1 MYIFENIRLA
11 FDSLVNNKL
20 RSLLT
25 MLGIIIGISSVI
37 TITTIGSSLK
47 TTLANTLMSTGNNGF
62 YLNYQR
68 KPDED
73 GNYDYDTV
81 LSEDNYVTSEMLDEL
96 TEEFDGKYQ
105 ICREAD
111 LGMGTLRNSK
121 SQMLNVSLYGFSE
134 GAMLTNKS
142 MIRLTAGRYVND
154 ADNQNHKHSCIV
166 SDIFVQQYFLDGS
179 DPIGAT
185 INVDITGLCNS
196 DFVIVGVYKFPAA
209 MEKTLDPGTSLMD
222 RTTMVYVPYRVALDL
237 TGAKEPYTKYPQIN
251 VRADSFDNEA
261 CKAELQKFFDEKYA
275 ENRKLSVIV
284 HSDQEDMEQIDMV
297 LTIIT
302 VVISVIAAIS
312 LLVGG
317 IGVMNIMLVSITER
331 TREIGVRKAIGA
343 KSNTIRNQFLIEAVI
358 LCLTGGAIGILLG
371 IINGLLV
378 GIIGTKLINYFF
390 PLYAEL
396 VTIKIQPSVTAILV
410 SVLFAAMIGVFFGT
424 YPASKAAK
432 MNPIDALRYE

>member
-1 MYIFENIRLA
+1 MFILENIRLA
-11 FDSLVNNKL
+11 FGALVNNKM

-47 TTLANTLMSTGNNGF
+47 TTLATNLNSFGNNGF
-62 YLNYQR
+62 YLRYDV

-73 GNYDYDTV
+73 GNYDYSRLTSD
-81 LSEDNYVTSEMLDEL
+81 DFCTSEMLDEL
-96 TEEFDGKYQ
+96 YKRFEGKYLV
-105 ICREAD
+105 CNEANI
-111 LGMGTLRNSK
+111 GAGTLRNSK
-121 SQMLNVSLYGFSE
+121 NQMLSVGLNGMSE
-134 GAMLTNKS
+134 GAIKAQKAVL
-142 MIRLTAGRYVND
+142 RLIGGRYIND
-154 ADNQNHKHSCIV
+154 ADGKQHKHSCVV
-166 SDIFVQQYFLDGS
+166 SDVFVEQYFLDGS
-179 DPIGAT
+179 DPIGKSIT
-185 INVDITGLCNS
+185 IDIAGLCNTE
-196 DFVIVGVYKFPAA
+196 FVIVGVYKFPAA
-209 MEKTLDPGTSLMD
+209 FEKQLDPGTALMD
-222 RTTMVYVPYRVALDL
+222 KTTFVYVPYEIALDL
-237 TGAKEPYTKYPQIN
+237 TGQKKADSKYPQIN
-251 VRADSFDNEA
+251 VRADNYDKEQ
-261 CKAELQKFFDEKYA
+261 CQRELQNFFDEMSANTNA
-275 ENRKLSVIV
+275 EYVVN
-284 HSDQEDMEQIDMV
+284 SDQDDQKQNDMI

-343 KSNTIRNQFLIEAVI
+343 KSKTIRNQFLIEAI
-358 LCLTGGAIGILLG
+358 IMCLTGGGIGILIG

-378 GIIGTKLINYFF
+378 GIIGTKLIYHFF

-396 VTIKIQPSVTAILV
+396 VTINVKPSFLAIFI
-410 SVLFAAMIGVFFGT
+410 SVIFSLLIGLFFGT